1 MYILNKNEI
10 CHACLLKQT
19 SMTNFEHKMVLVEY
33 SEKAVAMVGD
43 TKEHKEDLKAMGG
56 KFNVKLVL
64 EGKGVKSGTT
74 VGWIFPKTDQ
84 SKLTQYLKDGVCS
97 TGVSTVQ
104 TKRLL
109 TRKVDSKRE
118 STDIVVTRAAFD
130 SVLARIAVLEREI
143 CELKDVGKRHSNTKG
158 RYTVPEEV
166 YDEMDDEMPTKP
178 LRLLRAKK

>member
-1 MYILNKNEI
+1 
-10 CHACLLKQT
+10 
-19 SMTNFEHKMVLVEY
+19 
-33 SEKAVAMVGD
+33 
-43 TKEHKEDLKAMGG
+43 
-56 KFNVKLVL
+56 
-64 EGKGVKSGTT
+64 

-97 TGVSTVQ
+97 TGEPTVQ